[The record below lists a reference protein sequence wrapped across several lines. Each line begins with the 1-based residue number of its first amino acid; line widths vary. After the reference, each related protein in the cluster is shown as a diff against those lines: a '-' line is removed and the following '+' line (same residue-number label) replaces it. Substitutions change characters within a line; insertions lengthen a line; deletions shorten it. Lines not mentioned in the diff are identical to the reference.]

1 LQLLQGEEQDVL
13 YRPVIFPEEATISC
27 NEDHSLYRKGCVGD
41 AKEPSSKDKYLTV
54 SMYLVILEADIY
66 AR

>member
-1 LQLLQGEEQDVL
+1 M
-13 YRPVIFPEEATISC
+13 YRPIMIPEEATISC